1 MSMRTIYKVNA
12 VIQTSLIKPGKGNID
27 HNKAGSSAFQKMHS
41 DDLFMKRYGEF
52 VNVTVRGG
60 FGGAD
65 RNSVETLV
73 KLAYAGNNINGAE
86 LLELKTDINAFQ
98 HYLEKYRKSWHMRE
112 VDMSLASN
120 LNSDQ
125 WFERAI
131 EKCKQANSSIN
142 SMMNV
147 LGVKAYNEEEKK
159 VAFESLNDIPKDA
172 WDKLSHE
179 ELEKEEADVPF

>member
-1 MSMRTIYKVNA
+1 
-12 VIQTSLIKPGKGNID
+12 
-27 HNKAGSSAFQKMHS
+27 
-41 DDLFMKRYGEF
+41 
-52 VNVTVRGG
+52 
-60 FGGAD
+60 
-65 RNSVETLV
+65 
-73 KLAYAGNNINGAE
+73 
-86 LLELKTDINAFQ
+86 
-98 HYLEKYRKSWHMRE
+98 MRE